1 SRQGGS
7 PGAYDRSFRWKY
19 HQFRFLCQIMNVK
32 PYDLR
37 RRLYIIM
44 RGEEGLDYGG
54 VAREWFFLL
63 SHEVLNPMYC
73 LFEYA
78 GKNNYCLQINP
89 ASSINPDH
97 LTYFRFIGRFIA
109 MVRRTN

>member
-1 SRQGGS
+1 
-7 PGAYDRSFRWKY
+7 
-19 HQFRFLCQIMNVK
+19 
-32 PYDLR
+32 
-37 RRLYIIM
+37 
-44 RGEEGLDYGG
+44 
-54 VAREWFFLL
+54 
-63 SHEVLNPMYC
+63 MYC

-109 MVRRTN
+109 MVRFIVMRPPGRAAAQEAKPYTPTASSPILAKLLARNAKRGVQEMVQSSQCPPRGVERVSTC